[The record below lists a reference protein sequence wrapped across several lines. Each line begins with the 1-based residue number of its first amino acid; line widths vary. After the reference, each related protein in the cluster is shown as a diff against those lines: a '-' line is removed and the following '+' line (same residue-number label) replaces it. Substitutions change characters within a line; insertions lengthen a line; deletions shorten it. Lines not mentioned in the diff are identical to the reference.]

1 MERTLITNLDKVK
14 SVRLRGVRKKDS
26 SEAKRA
32 SFGGENRM
40 DLLWQAQA
48 YYDALNEFRRRR
60 ARARRYVEGDQWSEL
75 IPNTKNRLSRTY
87 IKEEDFIK
95 QDGRMA
101 FKQNILSQLVNNI
114 VGQYRK
120 NPNKSNVMARARER
134 QRVSEML
141 SNALQYALKLNETD
155 ELDAANLREFIVS
168 GFCAGKVTYEW
179 NSDRQMPEVCIRNR
193 NPNYMFF
200 NTPLSD
206 PRVEPELNM
215 IGEFYD
221 VTLDDVVSSF
231 ANTRADEERIRGYYG
246 NRGASPWETSTAEGL
261 TPKHMDSLSF
271 LVGSDPTKCRV
282 FEIWTYEKEWVTYIQ
297 DYLNGSYTR
306 TYYTEKQVQ
315 ALNRQRVEAAA
326 REGIPL
332 EEVALLA
339 YERKF
344 EGTWRVHYLTPYG
357 DVLLEDDTPYS
368 HGRHPYALTLHPLLD
383 GHVYGMISNVID
395 QQRYINRLISLIDAV
410 IGASAKN
417 LLAVP
422 EECIPDNMDLSDYVS
437 EWSKV
442 NGVILYKAK
451 DGIAL
456 PSAISAQSVNT
467 DANAILQM
475 QMQLI
480 QQISGLNT
488 AIQGQAPKAG
498 TPASLYA
505 QQAENS
511 SINIADL
518 MAVFGA
524 FKEKRDKKALKV
536 LMQFYKEKR
545 FILTSGQSYG
555 PVVDE
560 YDPAMVKD
568 AEAELVVSTSTDT
581 PVYRQL
587 KDDFL
592 MQLFQMNAIPVEVL
606 LRNSSLQGADILL
619 DQLKKLQAENEQ
631 KMAAQQQ
638 AAAPGVPA
646 VQALPAAPGVPVA

>member
-1 MERTLITNLDKVK
+1 MGRTLITDLDKVK
-14 SVRLRGVRKKDS
+14 SVRLMGVRKNNPA
-26 SEAKRA
+26 EAKRA
-32 SFGGENRM
+32 SLGGEKRT

-48 YYDALNEFRRRR
+48 YYDALSEFRRRR

-206 PRVEPELNM
+206 PRIEPELNM

-221 VTLDDVVSSF
+221 MTLDDVVSAL
-231 ANTRADEERIRGYYG
+231 ANTKADEERIRACYG
-246 NRGASPWETSTAEGL
+246 NRGASPLETTTAEGL
-261 TPKHMDSLSF
+261 TSKHVDSLSF
-271 LVGSDPTKCRV
+271 LVGPDPTKCRV

-332 EEVALLA
+332 EEVD
-339 YERKF
+339 RK
-344 EGTWRVHYLTPYG
+344 
-357 DVLLEDDTPYS
+357 
-368 HGRHPYALTLHPLLD
+368 
-383 GHVYGMISNVID
+383 
-395 QQRYINRLISLIDAV
+395 
-410 IGASAKN
+410 
-417 LLAVP
+417 
-422 EECIPDNMDLSDYVS
+422 
-437 EWSKV
+437 
-442 NGVILYKAK
+442 
-451 DGIAL
+451 
-456 PSAISAQSVNT
+456 SV
-467 DANAILQM
+467 
-475 QMQLI
+475 
-480 QQISGLNT
+480 
-488 AIQGQAPKAG
+488 
-498 TPASLYA
+498 
-505 QQAENS
+505 
-511 SINIADL
+511 
-518 MAVFGA
+518 V
-524 FKEKRDKKALKV
+524 
-536 LMQFYKEKR
+536 
-545 FILTSGQSYG
+545 
-555 PVVDE
+555 
-560 YDPAMVKD
+560 
-568 AEAELVVSTSTDT
+568 
-581 PVYRQL
+581 
-587 KDDFL
+587 
-592 MQLFQMNAIPVEVL
+592 
-606 LRNSSLQGADILL
+606 
-619 DQLKKLQAENEQ
+619 
-631 KMAAQQQ
+631 
-638 AAAPGVPA
+638 
-646 VQALPAAPGVPVA
+646 